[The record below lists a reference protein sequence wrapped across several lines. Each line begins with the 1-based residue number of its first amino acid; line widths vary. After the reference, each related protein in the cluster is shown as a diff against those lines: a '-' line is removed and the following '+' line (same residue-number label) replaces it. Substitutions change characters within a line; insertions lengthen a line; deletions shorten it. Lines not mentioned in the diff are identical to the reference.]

1 MFYPFRI
8 FAFTFAN
15 YFENLLQQEIAKIDL
30 NKHIRRPGVLVARG
44 LVAPTIIAVYKSTC
58 LALHS
63 RKSPFARACLQLGGL
78 CTRTD
83 QNQTRNTVLFCRAAG
98 TLRIPKSVVE

>member
-1 MFYPFRI
+1 MEVTMFYPFRI

-44 LVAPTIIAVYKSTC
+44 LVAPTIIAVYKSAR

-63 RKSPFARACLQLGGL
+63 PKSPFANAPSQ
-78 CTRTD
+78 
-83 QNQTRNTVLFCRAAG
+83 
-98 TLRIPKSVVE
+98 IY